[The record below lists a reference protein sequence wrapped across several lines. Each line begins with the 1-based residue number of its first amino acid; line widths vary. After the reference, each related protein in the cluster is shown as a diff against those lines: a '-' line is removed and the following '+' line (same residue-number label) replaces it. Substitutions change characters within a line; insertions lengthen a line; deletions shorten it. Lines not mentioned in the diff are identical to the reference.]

1 MQPQHTVL
9 INDPPVSSKGVIHA
23 EGLTRVFRDFWHRP
37 KVRAVNAIAFDVRAG
52 EVFGLLGPN
61 GSGKTTTLRMILGL
75 LAPTRGTLAVFG
87 RSPRDVESKARI
99 GYLPEESCLY
109 PYLTAREILNFYGRL
124 FNLPRAA
131 RRTCIDQLLEMTG
144 LQHAQHRPV
153 GEFSKGMARRVGLAQ
168 ALINDPDLIVLDEP
182 TAGLDP
188 VGCRQFKDLIMALAR
203 RGKTVILSSHLLA
216 DVEHVCDRVAIMG
229 DGVILVQGRVRDLLE
244 QHDRCRLTFPALA
257 PGRLEAVLSALRRET
272 GADPAVDHPT
282 RTLEQF
288 FIETVG
294 QVRPESTAPTGVAPA
309 AGVAEFLKKDAKQTP
324 NIEHRTSNIEQIR
337 N

>member
-1 MQPQHTVL
+1 MVISTDSPQ
-9 INDPPVSSKGVIHA
+9 IVIHA
-23 EGLTRVFRDFWHRP
+23 EGLTRIFRDFWHRP

-75 LAPTRGTLAVFG
+75 LTPTRGTLSVFG

-124 FNLPRAA
+124 FNLRRAA
-131 RRTCIDQLLEMTG
+131 RRECIDQLLEMTG
-144 LQHAQHRPV
+144 LQHAQHRSV

-188 VGCRQFKDLIMALAR
+188 VGCRQFKDLILTLAR

-229 DGVILVQGRVRDLLE
+229 DGVILVQGRVRNLLE
-244 QHDRCRLTFPALA
+244 QHDRCRLTFPVMA
-257 PGRLEAVLSALRRET
+257 PDRLEAVLQTLRRET
-272 GADPAVDHPT
+272 GAEAVVDHPT

-288 FIETVG
+288 FIETIG
-294 QVRPESTAPTGVAPA
+294 RVRPAPTTPTGVAPA
-309 AGVAEFLKKDAKQTP
+309 EGVAEFLKRNTKQTS
-324 NIEHRTSNIEQIR
+324 NTEHPTSNVE
-337 N
+337 